1 MGGTSSGDEVVEF
14 LVVGFS
20 EVGCYELVSELIRK
34 LTVRLCKIIILVEE
48 DCSVALIG
56 RENKDVGV
64 VAEGVK
70 S

>member
-1 MGGTSSGDEVVEF
+1 MVSG
-14 LVVGFS
+14 
-20 EVGCYELVSELIRK
+20 LIRK

-48 DCSVALIG
+48 DRSVALIG